1 MNCFLKQGLLEYPI
15 IFYVRTYPCTMRGL
29 QALIGFLDMEGLP
42 RWGGPHEE
50 EVTVIRVVIH
60 KGIIWPEFSIGECP
74 SDLGDDTWLGI
85 DNIINQG
92 HGTRSGFQGITY
104 WYPWV
109 FGFTSSIDY
118 CGTSQI
124 NSPQGGG
131 GFLIL
136 MRVWGIITLLVI
148 LMRYLNV
155 KYKDLHLILS
165 QEVLGGSQLWHVPPC
180 DIGSY
185 YICVQFLQFLGELW
199 WDLSWS

>member
-155 KYKDLHLILS
+155 KYLSLWYQTKISISSYPKRYLADHNFDMSPLVILAPTIS
-165 QEVLGGSQLWHVPPC
+165 VYNS
-180 DIGSY
+180 SN
-185 YICVQFLQFLGELW
+185 F
-199 WDLSWS
+199 